1 MSLFLYYE
9 DNMVIRKPKVFSEL
23 ERLAP
28 IITSPVFWMDING
41 AGLGGNDLIFQAVGA
56 VSDKKLLIG
65 KTVYDY
71 YPKDAAD
78 TITKNIEQ
86 VIKEKRIIEFEEF
99 AKDVLTKKT
108 RYFLS
113 RRGPLFD
120 DNGIDIVGTI
130 VTALEITE
138 RKEAEH
144 LRIENEYQ
152 KVKLQEQG
160 KFKKLIDQTANDTQ
174 SPLAI
179 LLILL
184 QQCIGLTREEVFKTI
199 RRIADITPVNLYWFN
214 ENSIIMGA
222 NTHHMVVVGDVATAN
237 HTDKTLYDLFPAKI
251 ADDIIRNNN
260 QAMQTGKVLSYE
272 ETVKDITTGE
282 IKYFTSF
289 KAPLYDNNEKIIGV
303 LGTCIDI
310 TVEKKAEHL
319 KLEAELQKVKIQEQE
334 AFKTIV
340 GQVSHDIR
348 SPLASLQNI
357 VKACKN
363 LPEPDRIAL
372 RNISER
378 ITDIAINLLGN
389 YKKFEG
395 EASSRLQ
402 KPRSILV
409 SLVLAEI
416 LSAKRQK
423 YTDLHIKFNLNI
435 EPNCNFTF
443 IKVDVPN
450 FKRAIANLINNAVEA
465 CDAKTFGAVDITIE
479 QIGEQIRI
487 ILQDNGKGI
496 PPEILSKI
504 NKNIDVTAGKVH
516 GSGIGLAQVRG
527 TLKSGNGKMAIESMV
542 GMGTKTILTFPKIAA
557 PAWIAE
563 QITLYKGD
571 TVIILDDDN
580 CVHDIWNER
589 FTDYT
594 NIINLKHFTFGNEVV
609 DFISNHPEKH
619 KLLLLSDFE
628 LIDQELN
635 GVQIIE
641 KIAMQAQAMLV
652 TSHHESQEVRELA
665 AEANIKI
672 LPKQLVSEVQIEIE
686 IDARDGVLTPPKK
699 IDLVVIDD
707 DQLLADSVANLFR
720 NKFEGVEAYYNPKHF
735 LKNLSQYSKDTIICM
750 DHDFKAQINGFELAK
765 QLHELGFTKLY
776 LFTGRQ
782 FAPEEIPDYL
792 ITILKGCSED
802 LDKIIY

>member
-1 MSLFLYYE
+1 MAT
-9 DNMVIRKPKVFSEL
+9 RKPKIFSDL
-23 ERLAP
+23 EKLAP

-78 TITKNIEQ
+78 TIAKNIEQ

-138 RKEAEH
+138 RKEAER

-160 KFKKLIDQTANDTQ
+160 KFKKLIDQTANDTR
-174 SPLAI
+174 SPLAV

-199 RRIADITPVNLYWFN
+199 REIADTASVNLYWFD
-214 ENSIIMGA
+214 ENNIIAGA
-222 NTHHMVVVGDVATAN
+222 NKYDMEAIGDANTNPVGM
-237 HTDKTLYDLFPAKI
+237 TLYELFPAEM
-251 ADDIIRNNN
+251 ADDMVKNNN
-260 QAMQTGKVLSYE
+260 LAMQTGKILSYE
-272 ETVKDITTGE
+272 EKIKDITTGE

-289 KAPLYDNNEKIIGV
+289 KAPLYDDNQEIIGV
-303 LGTCIDI
+303 IGTSIDI
-310 TVEKKAEHL
+310 SAEKNAERL
-319 KLEAELQKVKIQEQE
+319 KLEGELQKVKIQEQE
-334 AFKTIV
+334 TFKTV
-340 GQVSHDIR
+340 VSQVSHDIR
-348 SPLASLQNI
+348 SPLASLQNM

-372 RNISER
+372 RHISER
-378 ITDIAINLLGN
+378 ITDIANNLLGN

-395 EASSRLQ
+395 EASARIQ

-423 YTDLHIKFNLNI
+423 YINSPIKFNLAI
-435 EPNCNFTF
+435 APNCNLAF
-443 IKVDVPN
+443 IKVDAPN
-450 FKRAIANLINNAVEA
+450 FKRTIANLINNAVEA
-465 CDAKTFGAVDITIE
+465 YDAKTAGTVGLKLEQTDE
-479 QIGEQIRI
+479 QISIT
-487 ILQDNGKGI
+487 LQDNGKGI
-496 PPEILSKI
+496 PPEVLTKI
-504 NKNIDVTAGKVH
+504 RANIDVTAGKPH
-516 GSGIGLAQVRG
+516 GSGIGLSQVRS
-527 TLKSGNGKMAIESMV
+527 TLKSSNGKMVIESIV

-557 PAWIAE
+557 PAWIVE

-589 FTDYT
+589 FIDYT

-609 DFISNHPEKH
+609 DFINNHPEKY

-641 KIAMQAQAMLV
+641 KTAMQAQAMLV

-672 LPKQLVSEVQIEIE
+672 LPKQLVAEVQIDIE
-686 IDARDGVLTPPKK
+686 MEVRDGVLAPPKK
-699 IDLVVIDD
+699 IDLVIIDD

-720 NKFEGVEAYYNPKHF
+720 NKLDGVEAYYNPNHF

-750 DHDFKAQINGFELAK
+750 DHDFKTQINGLELAE
-765 QLHELGFTKLY
+765 QLHKLGFTKLY
-776 LFTGRQ
+776 LFTGKQ

-802 LDKIIY
+802 LNKIIY